1 MYNIYPARFFLHD
14 FLFIRV
20 FFFFFILSYI
30 KHSFGFGHIYLRIR
44 LIHAYDEL

>member
-1 MYNIYPARFFLHD
+1 MYNIYPAR
-14 FLFIRV
+14 LFYMISYLYA